1 MEEGIWVTQQHNE
14 ALLNQAFTQNKNVI
28 LFFSANQSKAF
39 QGYVSSP
46 SPRMKA
52 QEGI

>member
-14 ALLNQAFTQNKNVI
+14 ALLNRAFTQTKNVI

-39 QGYVSSP
+39 QGYVSP
-46 SPRMKA
+46 SLPFHQCIMS
-52 QEGI
+52 